1 MKLET
6 FKMLKVSLGWDPME
20 TFTTFLPDMR
30 STAEVFRS
38 VLFEQW
44 GTARHYIR
52 DYTLRSFQNLM
63 YFKDY

>member
-1 MKLET
+1 
-6 FKMLKVSLGWDPME
+6 MLKVSLGWDPRE

-44 GTARHYIR
+44 GTARQYIR
-52 DYTLRSFQNLM
+52 DYYPLSFQNLAF
-63 YFKDY
+63 FKDYA